1 MGETERERE
10 SEREVEF
17 AQICFNKRKK
27 EQTES
32 RFTMSATSK
41 MMKSSTSKVI
51 GRKCNL
57 ASASSSARL
66 GGLVSTRAKKSTV
79 VDNNSTFRQ
88 NLGFTEKDSAGQ
100 SNIFAVE
107 PNVYVQSKSENTVA
121 VFAVTALGFA
131 AAFGL
136 GYTLIAKEESAVD
149 PDLTFLYES
158 GLTLSSYE
166 KKFAPPPK
174 IVQAVVEAPAP
185 AVVEE
190 AAPAPAEAP
199 APQAA
204 VEEPAA
210 PAL

>member
-1 MGETERERE
+1 MGHRETLSLLFHKNVR
-10 SEREVEF
+10 
-17 AQICFNKRKK
+17 
-27 EQTES
+27 
-32 RFTMSATSK
+32 TMAVTSK
-41 MMKSSTSKVI
+41 MMKSTSSKVI
-51 GRKCNL
+51 GGRKVNP
-57 ASASSSARL
+57 ASSR
-66 GGLVSTRAKKSTV
+66 GLVTTRAMKSTV
-79 VDNNSTFRQ
+79 VDNSSSFRQ

-121 VFAVTALGFA
+121 VFGVTALALA

-136 GYTLIAKEESAVD
+136 GYTLIVKEESAVD

-166 KKFAPPPK
+166 SKFAPPPK
-174 IVQAVVEAPAP
+174 LVQAVVEAPAP

-204 VEEPAA
+204 VEELAA

>member
-1 MGETERERE
+1 MGRDRERE

-17 AQICFNKRKK
+17 TQICFNKRKK

-57 ASASSSARL
+57 ASASSSARR

-149 PDLTFLYES
+149 PDL
-158 GLTLSSYE
+158 
-166 KKFAPPPK
+166 
-174 IVQAVVEAPAP
+174 
-185 AVVEE
+185 
-190 AAPAPAEAP
+190 
-199 APQAA
+199 
-204 VEEPAA
+204 
-210 PAL
+210 

>member
-1 MGETERERE
+1 MGR
-10 SEREVEF
+10 
-17 AQICFNKRKK
+17 
-27 EQTES
+27 QTDTHTHTHTT
-32 RFTMSATSK
+32 FVLHKYVHTMAVSSK
-41 MMKSSTSKVI
+41 MMKSASSRVI
-51 GRKCNL
+51 GGRKVN
-57 ASASSSARL
+57 SASSR
-66 GGLVSTRAKKSTV
+66 GLVATRARKNTV

-121 VFAVTALGFA
+121 VFAVTAVGFA

-166 KKFAPPPK
+166 SKFAPPKPK
-174 IVQAVVEAPAP
+174 IIEAAVVAPPP
-185 AVVEE
+185 ALEE
-190 AAPAPAEAP
+190 AAPAPAPEAVTT
-199 APQAA
+199 QAA

-210 PAL
+210 L